1 MTLTLDMTAPPLS
14 IDAPVEATDESLAA
28 SAASGDVRAFEL
40 LMRRHQQRVHRF
52 ARRHVYDAHEAEDL
66 VQETFLRA
74 HAALKRYDPARRF
87 TTWLLTIA
95 YRLCVDASRRKST
108 RVKPDALPEEIAS
121 SRTTI
126 RDDEPGPLWQL
137 ARRELN
143 DLQYTMLWM
152 CYAEGLSVAEI
163 STATG
168 KSWVNVK
175 VTLHR
180 ARKKLKRAASNLIP
194 SPGTPGEG

>member
-1 MTLTLDMTAPPLS
+1 VTTLAMTASPS
-14 IDAPVEATDESLAA
+14 TIDADAVASDESLAV
-28 SAASGDVRAFEL
+28 SAASGDVRAFES

-52 ARRHVYDAHEAEDL
+52 ARRHVFDAHEAEDL

-74 HAALKRYDPARRF
+74 HAALRRYDPTRRF

-108 RVKPDALPEEIAS
+108 RVSAGVLPDEIAS
-121 SRTTI
+121 SQLAI

-143 DLQYTMLWM
+143 DAQCAMLWM

-180 ARKKLKRAASNLIP
+180 ARKKLERAASTLVP
-194 SPGTPGEG
+194 SPGAPEEG

>member
-1 MTLTLDMTAPPLS
+1 MTASPTT
-14 IDAPVEATDESLAA
+14 IDAGIEVSDESLATD
-28 SAASGDVRAFEL
+28 AASGDVRAFES

-74 HAALKRYDPARRF
+74 HAALKRYDPSRRF

-95 YRLCVDASRRKST
+95 YRLCVDASRRRAK
-108 RVKPDALPEEIAS
+108 RIRAAALEDEIAS
-121 SRTTI
+121 QSESRP
-126 RDDEPGPLWQL
+126 DDEPGPMWSV

-143 DLQYTMLWM
+143 DLQYAMLWM
-152 CYAEGLSVAEI
+152 CYAEDLSVAEI
-163 STATG
+163 ASATG

-175 VTLHR
+175 VSLHR
-180 ARKKLKRAASNLIP
+180 ARKKVEKAVRS
-194 SPGTPGEG
+194 TPTQHRTTTGDHHA